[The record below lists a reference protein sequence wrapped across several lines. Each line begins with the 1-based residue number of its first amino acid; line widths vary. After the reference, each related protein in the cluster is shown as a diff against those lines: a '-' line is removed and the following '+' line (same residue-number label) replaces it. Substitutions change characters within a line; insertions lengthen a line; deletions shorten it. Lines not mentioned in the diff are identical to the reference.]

1 MKKYLLLLAVSC
13 LAIAGYSQNLLDKVP
28 GSATVAI
35 RYSGENFSKNLP
47 VKKLDSYGFIKD
59 HVFKLLHIE
68 NTRSVQNTGIN
79 FEKDIYQY
87 VSVEDTCTNF
97 VTLLPLKNV
106 ALFIK
111 MIRSSYDTRKN
122 TLQKNGYTFLP
133 VSDGVYIGWN
143 QASAVIVDASYR
155 NRQSY
160 WTNYYDNLAT
170 DTIVAI
176 PDSAVS
182 PQLDSVVRFTPP
194 KIVPDSVVMAQ
205 ADTATMEI
213 ELAPMIE
220 DEEKEAE
227 ERRIRDS
234 ISNMKWELWQQQ
246 QDLIARKQQEF
257 SSSRIMDR
265 FFGENIVSIRN
276 APAYAKIIDPA
287 AHASI
292 WINNES
298 ILEQYGNF
306 FDKGRYNLFGDYA
319 KQFTDTGSSSSTAM
333 NIYFDKDKMRIET
346 STFSLDPKFDELGK
360 RVMNSRQS
368 GSLLG
373 YVNPGN
379 IGYFS
384 VSINSE
390 AMAHYYYEYMRRYLA
405 KMYNMREY
413 SDVVDIYIDL
423 LEILLDEKGIAD
435 LLPGN
440 YMFVMHDMKPT
451 IVNYTDYEYDD
462 EFNRKEVKKTKKELS
477 PLFTFAF
484 ETRREDF
491 LKKLAKL
498 PVKYAEKSDSNY
510 KWREAGY
517 YELSFTE
524 GAMPFSSLYFMVK
537 DGKGIVTTSKEV
549 IDMALAG
556 KSYSIDETTRNSI
569 LGNNYS
575 LNISSKRLIEKLSTQ
590 LSAESNKKVADYLL
604 KNLGD
609 LKMETGIRDGMIRGT
624 TTLQVTGNNSNSFE
638 FLFNMMDSINNIME
652 QEKQEGKKKI
662 N

>member
-1 MKKYLLLLAVSC
+1 MKKYLLLLTVSC
-13 LAIAGYSQNLLDKVP
+13 LAIAGHAQNLLDKVP
-28 GSATVAI
+28 ATATMAI
-35 RYSGENFSKNLP
+35 RYSGENFSKNIPL
-47 VKKLDSYGFIKD
+47 KKLDSYGFIKE
-59 HVFKLLHIE
+59 HVFKMLHIE
-68 NTRSVQNTGIN
+68 NLRSVQNTGID
-79 FEKDIYQY
+79 FGKDICQY
-87 VSVEDTCTNF
+87 VAVEDTCINF
-97 VTLLPLKNV
+97 VTLLPLKNEAQFV
-106 ALFIK
+106 K
-111 MIRSSYDTRKN
+111 MIRDSYDAKKN
-122 TLQKNGYTFLP
+122 TIQKNGYTFLP

-143 QASAVIVDASYR
+143 KTSAVIVDASYQ
-155 NRQSY
+155 NRQNY
-160 WTNYYDNLAT
+160 WTRYYDTIAA
-170 DTIVAI
+170 DTVVAVADSTVAVTV
-176 PDSAVS
+176 DSAF
-182 PQLDSVVRFTPP
+182 QFTPP
-194 KIVPDSVVMAQ
+194 KIVDTVIAPQS
-205 ADTATMEI
+205 DTATMEI

-220 DEEKEAE
+220 DQAKEEE

-257 SSSRIMDR
+257 SSAHVMDR
-265 FFGENIVSIRN
+265 FFSENIRSIKN
-276 APAYAKIIDPA
+276 EPAYTKIIDPA

-292 WINNES
+292 WINNEG
-298 ILEQYGNF
+298 ILEQYWNF
-306 FDKGRYNLFGDYA
+306 FEKGRYSIFGNYA
-319 KQFTDTGSSSSTAM
+319 KQYSDTGSTSSSAL
-333 NIYFDKDKMRIET
+333 NIYFDKDKMRMET
-346 STFSLDPKFDELGK
+346 STFSLDPQLDALGK
-360 RVMNSRQS
+360 SVMNSRQS
-368 GSLLG
+368 NSLLG

-390 AMAHYYYEYMRRYLA
+390 AMTHYYYEYMRRYLA

-413 SDVVDIYIDL
+413 SEVVDIYIDL

-440 YMFVMHDMKPT
+440 YMFVMHDMKPR

-498 PVKYAEKSDSNY
+498 PVKYAEKSDSSY
-510 KWREAGY
+510 KWKEGGY
-517 YELSFTE
+517 YELAFKE
-524 GAMPFSSLYFMVK
+524 GEMPFSSMYFMVK

-549 IDMALAG
+549 IDMTLAG
-556 KSYSIDETTRNSI
+556 KTYTPDENTRNSV

-575 LNISSKRLIEKLSTQ
+575 VNISSKRLIEKLSTQ
-590 LSAESNKKVADYLL
+590 LSTESNKKVADYLI

-624 TTLQVTGNNSNSFE
+624 TTLQVTGNNSNSLE

>member
-1 MKKYLLLLAVSC
+1 MKKYLLLLSVSC
-13 LAIAGYSQNLLDKVP
+13 LAIAGHAQNLLDKVP
-28 GSATVAI
+28 ATATMAI
-35 RYSGENFSKNLP
+35 RYSGENFSKNIPL
-47 VKKLDSYGFIKD
+47 KKLDSYGFIKE
-59 HVFKLLHIE
+59 HVFKMLHIE
-68 NTRSVQNTGIN
+68 NLRSVQNTGID
-79 FEKDIYQY
+79 FGKDICQY
-87 VSVEDTCTNF
+87 VAVEDTCINF
-97 VTLLPLKNV
+97 VTLLPLKNE
-106 ALFIK
+106 AQFIK
-111 MIRSSYDTRKN
+111 MIRDSYDAKKN
-122 TLQKNGYTFLP
+122 TIQKNGYTFLP

-143 QASAVIVDASYR
+143 KTSAVIVDASYQ
-155 NRQSY
+155 NRQNY
-160 WTNYYDNLAT
+160 WTRYYDTIAA
-170 DTIVAI
+170 DTVVAVADSTVAVTV
-176 PDSAVS
+176 DSAY
-182 PQLDSVVRFTPP
+182 QFTPP
-194 KIVPDSVVMAQ
+194 KIVDTTMAPES
-205 ADTATMEI
+205 DTATMEI

-220 DEEKEAE
+220 DQAKEEE

-257 SSSRIMDR
+257 SSAHVMDR
-265 FFGENIVSIRN
+265 FFSENIRSIKN
-276 APAYAKIIDPA
+276 EPAYTKIIDPA

-292 WINNES
+292 WINNEG
-298 ILEQYGNF
+298 ILEQYWNF
-306 FDKGRYNLFGDYA
+306 FEKGRYSIFGNYA
-319 KQFTDTGSSSSTAM
+319 KQYSDTGSTSSSAL
-333 NIYFDKDKMRIET
+333 NIYFDKDKMRMET
-346 STFSLDPKFDELGK
+346 STFSLDPQLDALGK
-360 RVMNSRQS
+360 SVMNSRQS
-368 GSLLG
+368 NSLLG

-390 AMAHYYYEYMRRYLA
+390 AMTHYYYEYMRRYLA

-413 SDVVDIYIDL
+413 SEVVDIYIDL

-440 YMFVMHDMKPT
+440 YMFVMHDMKPR

-484 ETRREDF
+484 ETHREDF

-498 PVKYAEKSDSNY
+498 PVKYAEKSDSSY
-510 KWREAGY
+510 KWKEGGY
-517 YELSFTE
+517 YELAFKE
-524 GAMPFSSLYFMVK
+524 GEMPFSSMYFMVK

-549 IDMALAG
+549 IDMTLAG
-556 KSYSIDETTRNSI
+556 KTYTPDENTRNSV

-575 LNISSKRLIEKLSTQ
+575 VNISSKRLIEKLSTQ
-590 LSAESNKKVADYLL
+590 LSTESNKKVADYLI

-624 TTLQVTGNNSNSFE
+624 TTLQVTGNNSNSLE